1 MKALAWSEEKNE
13 WLKAHR
19 GIGFE
24 LVALKIAAGD
34 VLGHVKHSNQAK
46 FPHQRI
52 FIVEIL
58 GYAYLVPYVESET
71 EIFLKT
77 IIPSR
82 QATKRYLGGN
92 KGHEQAD

>member
-1 MKALAWSEEKNE
+1 MKGLAWSEEKNE
-13 WLKAHR
+13 WLKARR

-24 LVALKIAAGD
+24 LVALKVAAGQ
-34 VLGHVKHSNQAK
+34 VLDHVKHSNQAK

-52 FIVEIL
+52 YVIEVL

-82 QATKRYLGGN
+82 QATKRYLG
-92 KGHEQAD
+92 KGQGT